1 MENDRKLSNESEH
14 EVQHKITKLGAFEI
28 GNPVRT
34 SGMRKVLVLL
44 CCERKQMK
52 TDKDR
57 TVTHDMHMQH
67 SAGQDK
73 PNGSQ
78 IRHH

>member
-1 MENDRKLSNESEH
+1 MTKLSNKSEH
-14 EVQHKITKLGAFEI
+14 KVQHNITKLGAFETC
-28 GNPVRT
+28 GSPVRT
-34 SGMRKVLVLL
+34 SGMRNVLVLL

-67 SAGQDK
+67 SEGQDK
-73 PNGSQ
+73 TNGSQ
-78 IRHH
+78 IKRH